1 MKYNLNIRYKF
12 NVGEK
17 YMFNKIQ
24 DAIRVQFNQLYL
36 NYLIGPKNI
45 SLETLQIRTRSQTH

>member
-1 MKYNLNIRYKF
+1 MKCNVNIRYKF

-17 YMFNKIQ
+17 YMFNKIK
-24 DAIRVQFNQLYL
+24 DAIRVQINQLYL

-45 SLETLQIRTRSQTH
+45 SLETI